1 MSKKKIK
8 NTKRKPNECRYY
20 YFVAHLDD
28 QGFVTP
34 LLLTDPEFKKA
45 KQRAL
50 KNKED
55 VPEDFIAFTQE
66 HRKNTWVAF
75 KKY

>member
-1 MSKKKIK
+1 
-8 NTKRKPNECRYY
+8 
-20 YFVAHLDD
+20 
-28 QGFVTP
+28 VTP

-66 HRKNTWVAF
+66 HRKNT
-75 KKY
+75 